1 MTSSSSHIPPSTSP
15 ISSERRAG
23 PHLHHQYHRRVTS
36 HLQEG
41 LRSRWFHHQ
50 RRARH
55 KQVHVTS
62 FLAADLRPQH
72 LLPLRNCRLGPIY
85 TVVPI
90 YTVDITVRSQVISKQ
105 AFAAADSVTNE
116 GLGRSKFISGVVRPQ
131 YASKQH
137 RNIIDSP
144 SQCSTLIIFNLS
156 LASKVVL
163 RRRPAV
169 PFSFSSTLPMSDP
182 HHLQSFS
189 S

>member
-1 MTSSSSHIPPSTSP
+1 TSALNISCLFGPAGWTPSTSSAP
-15 ISSERRAG
+15 STPSIS
-23 PHLHHQYHRRVTS
+23 P
-36 HLQEG
+36 
-41 LRSRWFHHQ
+41 
-50 RRARH
+50 
-55 KQVHVTS
+55 
-62 FLAADLRPQH
+62 
-72 LLPLRNCRLGPIY
+72 
-85 TVVPI
+85 
-90 YTVDITVRSQVISKQ
+90 VRSQVIPKQ

-116 GLGRSKFISGVVRPQ
+116 GLGTSKFISGVIRPQ
-131 YASKQH
+131 SASKQY
-137 RNIIDSP
+137 RNSIDSP